1 MQGLGDA
8 ETIRQLGEVFSLH
21 PLALEDA
28 VSQHQHVKM
37 DQYQGHLFIAARMV
51 EGPKESTT
59 RQLSIFLTD
68 EVVITLDPEPD
79 DLLPLLRP
87 RLEDA
92 LSQLRLRGPDFLVYA
107 ILDLVLDQYFPVLEQ
122 FGEDLDAIED
132 RIFTNPARE
141 IIHQV
146 HDIRVQLRDVRRIVW
161 QMRETLNLL
170 MRDPTHLV
178 SDETRTY
185 LRDCHD
191 HAVQLVELLEIDHET
206 CSDLRDVHLSAVSN
220 RMNEIMMVLTIMA
233 SIFIPLGFIA
243 SLYGMNFNPKA
254 SPLNMP
260 ELDWY
265 FGYPFAL
272 GLMAFV
278 AIALLLYFRK
288 RGWITRSSDAFDD
301 QERSMHPDKS

>member
-1 MQGLGDA
+1 
-8 ETIRQLGEVFSLH
+8 
-21 PLALEDA
+21 
-28 VSQHQHVKM
+28 
-37 DQYQGHLFIAARMV
+37 
-51 EGPKESTT
+51 
-59 RQLSIFLTD
+59 
-68 EVVITLDPEPD
+68 
-79 DLLPLLRP
+79 
-87 RLEDA
+87 
-92 LSQLRLRGPDFLVYA
+92 
-107 ILDLVLDQYFPVLEQ
+107 
-122 FGEDLDAIED
+122 
-132 RIFTNPARE
+132 
-141 IIHQV
+141 
-146 HDIRVQLRDVRRIVW
+146 
-161 QMRETLNLL
+161 
-170 MRDPTHLV
+170 
-178 SDETRTY
+178 